1 MQVIRIQD
9 SLEPRSDLSE
19 QKRKQQRQ
27 GKSKTYGEIL
37 STLLDLNTPNPAI
50 YVEQAPLK
58 SAPMIS
64 PSPYLQIHTLKL

>member
-27 GKSKTYGEIL
+27 SKTYGEIL